1 MFAQR
6 FAQIVQCV
14 TLRTFDNF
22 HKESFAELWKT
33 QKNYFHAKKLL

>member
-6 FAQIVQCV
+6 VAQIVQCV

-22 HKESFAELWKT
+22 HKESFA
-33 QKNYFHAKKLL
+33 KL